1 MINIVCHQGNA
12 NLYSSE
18 IPLHIYGMAA
28 IHMIMKMWSNRNSHS
43 LLWECKR
50 VQPIWKT
57 VQWFLTK
64 LNIVFPYDPAI
75 MLFDIDPPKLKT

>member
-1 MINIVCHQGNA
+1 MINIVSHQGNA
-12 NLYSSE
+12 NLNSSE

-28 IHMIMKMWSNRNSHS
+28 IHMIMKMWSYGNSHS